1 MFKKIL
7 FDLRLGITTGL
18 ESPHCKLPINC
29 NRKTLL
35 LKSAFLIF
43 ILIFGYKVQAQQV
56 FELIPDSSV
65 MTVKGISSLHDWE
78 MKVEKVDCKLTAE
91 TGNKL
96 LSIKELQLTVAS
108 KSIKAD
114 QSLMNKKA
122 QNALKS
128 DKYPQ
133 ITFNLL
139 SAVKVGMTN
148 ETFSGTAT
156 GELKLA
162 GITKKI
168 NLQFS
173 GKYSGNKKLQ
183 IKGSQKINMTDFGIQ
198 PPTAMLGA
206 LKTGKEITVTYI
218 LNFKQL

>member
-7 FDLRLGITTGL
+7 FDLRSGRTTGL
-18 ESPHCKLPINC
+18 ESPYRKVRINC

-35 LKSAFLIF
+35 LKNAFLIF

-65 MTVKGISSLHDWE
+65 MTIKGTSSLHDWE
-78 MKVEKVDCKLTAE
+78 MKVEKVVCKLTAE
-91 TGNKL
+91 TGNKP
-96 LSIKELQLTVAS
+96 LSITGLQLTVPSNGITAD
-108 KSIKAD
+108 KSIMNRKAHT
-114 QSLMNKKA
+114 
-122 QNALKS
+122 ALKS

-156 GELKLA
+156 GELTLA

-168 NLQFS
+168 TLQFS

-183 IKGSQKINMTDFGIQ
+183 IKGTEKIDMTDFGIQ
-198 PPTAMLGA
+198 PPTAMLGT
-206 LKTGKEITVTYI
+206 LKTGKEVTVTYI